1 MSATPLTDAEFE
13 SKVLQADKPVLIDL
27 WAQWCGPCR
36 KVSPIVDEIAA
47 ERDDLDVYKL
57 NIDDQPKTSMDYGV
71 MSIPTLL
78 LFRDGELVKRIV
90 GAKPK
95 ASLLAEITPHL

>member
-1 MSATPLTDAEFE
+1 MTATDLTDAEFE
-13 SKVLQADKPVLIDL
+13 SRVLKADKPVLIDL
-27 WAQWCGPCR
+27 WAEWCGPCR

-47 ERDDLDVYKL
+47 EHDDLDVYKI
-57 NIDDQPKTSMDYGV
+57 NIDEQPQVSRDYGV

-78 LFRDGELVKRIV
+78 LFKDGQLVNRIV

-95 ASLLAEITPHL
+95 AALLAEVTPHL

>member
-1 MSATPLTDAEFE
+1 MSATAITDADFE
-13 SKVLQADKPVLIDL
+13 ARVLQADNPVLIDL
-27 WAQWCGPCR
+27 WAEWCGPCR

-47 ERDDLDVYKL
+47 ETDGLDVYKI
-57 NIDDQPKTSMDYGV
+57 NVDDHPQVSMNYKV

-78 LFRDGELVKRIV
+78 LFKDGELVNRIV

-95 ASLLAEITPHL
+95 SSLLAEITPHL

>member
-1 MSATPLTDAEFE
+1 MSATAITDADFE
-13 SKVLQADKPVLIDL
+13 SRVLQADNPVLIDL
-27 WAQWCGPCR
+27 WAEWCAPCR

-47 ERDDLDVYKL
+47 ETDGLDVYKI
-57 NIDDQPKTSMDYGV
+57 NVDDHPQVSMNYKV

-78 LFRDGELVKRIV
+78 LFKDGELVNRIV

-95 ASLLAEITPHL
+95 SRLLAEITPHL